1 MNTPIQ
7 IICTDFDGTVFAEF
21 EHQPIPECL
30 VRLIQDLQSA
40 GAKWVINTGR
50 DLSSL
55 MEALARSHIPIQPDY
70 LVLVEREIH
79 IHTGSAYR
87 SHQEWNE
94 ACVRDHNHLY
104 HQVRPEIPG
113 LAAWITRQFTAT
125 IYEDIFSP
133 LCLIAE
139 TVPEADAIHDFLNEF
154 ARQIP
159 SLSVVRNDVY
169 MRFCHSAY
177 NKGTALTEIA
187 ELLQLKPEAVFAA
200 GDHLNDLPMLRR
212 QRAHWLAAPANAVP
226 QVREQVHE
234 QQGFLSGKPCGLGVA
249 EGLHWCLKQAGH

>member
-1 MNTPIQ
+1 MSTPIQ

-21 EHQPIPECL
+21 EHQPIPDCL
-30 VRLIQDLQSA
+30 VGLIDELQQR

-79 IHTGSAYR
+79 VHTGSAYR
-87 SHQEWNE
+87 SHHPWND

-104 HQVRPEIPG
+104 RQVRPEIPG
-113 LAAWITRQFTAT
+113 LTSWITRQFGAT
-125 IYEDIFSP
+125 VYEDAFSP

-139 TVPEADAIHDFLNEF
+139 SAAEADAIHKFLEEF
-154 ARQIP
+154 AHQIP

-187 ELLQLKPEAVFAA
+187 ELLGVTPAGIFVA

-226 QVREQVHE
+226 QVRSVVMEQR
-234 QQGFLSGKPCGLGVA
+234 GFLSAEPCGLGVT
-249 EGLHWCLKQAGH
+249 EGLRWCLGELGH